1 MPIIVMGILNF
12 WVLTM
17 NISTK
22 LSYGFGALGKDFSL
36 AVVNTFLFFYLTEVA
51 TIAPA
56 TLGIIFLVAR
66 IWDMIDDPL
75 WGYIFTKF
83 YARYG
88 TYKPWILLGN
98 ILNCVLMVACFS
110 THYFDGTTQVIYL
123 AVVYICWGIA
133 YTMCDAP
140 FWALI
145 PNITLDRKER
155 ENLLPYP
162 RIAASLGYYLASI
175 LGIYAVHLLGNGSE
189 GLGYLLFALLGGLLA
204 ILSALVTC
212 KWTEQNYHLAST
224 VDFKFADAFTVIT
237 KNQQFLVL
245 IAVALC
251 FLVGAG
257 ISDSVKLYLFKYAL
271 GGEEHFSTL
280 NLASAFTAFL
290 TLISFNYLL
299 KLTSRRW
306 LFTLALISSF
316 LAAIVLAI
324 GSLGYLPTLL
334 AILLAGILSGFT
346 TAVYWLLI
354 MIMVAD
360 TIDYGTVT
368 LNLRSEAIYYS
379 INTLLGKCAGAIS
392 GFVLGLTLGMLN
404 YDPNTTPNSNTIN
417 GMIILFASGSV
428 LCLLSALVYWYAYKL
443 NGPKLDEIKA
453 KLLEHHKEI

>member
-1 MPIIVMGILNF
+1 
-12 WVLTM
+12 M
-17 NISTK
+17 NTSTK
-22 LSYGFGALGKDFSL
+22 ISYGFGALGKDFSL

-110 THYFDGTTQVIYL
+110 TQYFDGTTQVIYL

-299 KLTSRRW
+299 KVTSRRW

-346 TAVYWLLI
+346 TAEYWLLI

-404 YDPNTTPNSNTIN
+404 YDPNTIPNSTTIN

>member
-1 MPIIVMGILNF
+1 MGILNF
-12 WVLTM
+12 WGLTM
-17 NISTK
+17 NTSTK

>member
-1 MPIIVMGILNF
+1 
-12 WVLTM
+12 M

-224 VDFKFADAFTVIT
+224 VDFKFADAFTVIA

-245 IAVALC
+245 IVVALC

-379 INTLLGKCAGAIS
+379 INTLLGKCAGTIS

>member
-1 MPIIVMGILNF
+1 
-12 WVLTM
+12 M
-17 NISTK
+17 NNSTK

-404 YDPNTTPNSNTIN
+404 YDPNTIPNSTTIN

>member
-1 MPIIVMGILNF
+1 
-12 WVLTM
+12 M
-17 NISTK
+17 NNSTK

>member
-1 MPIIVMGILNF
+1 
-12 WVLTM
+12 M

-245 IAVALC
+245 IVVALC

-404 YDPNTTPNSNTIN
+404 YDPNTIPNSTTIN

>member
-1 MPIIVMGILNF
+1 
-12 WVLTM
+12 M

-66 IWDMIDDPL
+66 IWDVIDDPL

-245 IAVALC
+245 IVVALC

-404 YDPNTTPNSNTIN
+404 YDPNTPPNSNTIN

>member
-1 MPIIVMGILNF
+1 
-12 WVLTM
+12 M
-17 NISTK
+17 NNSTK

-110 THYFDGTTQVIYL
+110 THYFGGTTQVIYL

-299 KLTSRRW
+299 KVTSRRW

-404 YDPNTTPNSNTIN
+404 YDPNTIPNSTTIN

>member
-1 MPIIVMGILNF
+1 
-12 WVLTM
+12 M
-17 NISTK
+17 NNSTK

-299 KLTSRRW
+299 KVTSRRW

-404 YDPNTTPNSNTIN
+404 YDPNTIPNSTTIN

>member
-1 MPIIVMGILNF
+1 MGILNF

-404 YDPNTTPNSNTIN
+404 YDPNTIPNSNTIN

>member
-1 MPIIVMGILNF
+1 
-12 WVLTM
+12 M

>member
-1 MPIIVMGILNF
+1 
-12 WVLTM
+12 M

-404 YDPNTTPNSNTIN
+404 YDPNTTPNSDTIN

>member
-1 MPIIVMGILNF
+1 
-12 WVLTM
+12 M
-17 NISTK
+17 NNSTK

-145 PNITLDRKER
+145 PNITLDRKDR

-299 KLTSRRW
+299 KVTSRRW

-404 YDPNTTPNSNTIN
+404 YDPNTIPNSTTIN

>member
-1 MPIIVMGILNF
+1 MGILNF

-17 NISTK
+17 NTSTK
-22 LSYGFGALGKDFSL
+22 ISYGFGALGKDFSL

-110 THYFDGTTQVIYL
+110 TQYFDGTTQVIYL

-404 YDPNTTPNSNTIN
+404 YDPNTIPNSTTIN

>member
-1 MPIIVMGILNF
+1 
-12 WVLTM
+12 M
-17 NISTK
+17 NNSTK

-404 YDPNTTPNSNTIN
+404 YDPNTPPNSNTIN

>member
-1 MPIIVMGILNF
+1 
-12 WVLTM
+12 M

-404 YDPNTTPNSNTIN
+404 YDPNTIPNSTTIN

>member
-1 MPIIVMGILNF
+1 
-12 WVLTM
+12 M
-17 NISTK
+17 NNSTK
-22 LSYGFGALGKDFSL
+22 ISYGFGALGKDFSL

>member
-1 MPIIVMGILNF
+1 
-12 WVLTM
+12 M
-17 NISTK
+17 NTSTK
-22 LSYGFGALGKDFSL
+22 ISYGFGALGKDFSL

-299 KLTSRRW
+299 KVTSRRW

-404 YDPNTTPNSNTIN
+404 YDPNTIPNSTTIN

>member
-1 MPIIVMGILNF
+1 MGILNF
-12 WVLTM
+12 WGLTM
-17 NISTK
+17 NNSTK

-110 THYFDGTTQVIYL
+110 TQYFDGTTQVIYL

-299 KLTSRRW
+299 KVTSRRW

-404 YDPNTTPNSNTIN
+404 YDPNTTPNSDTIN

>member
-1 MPIIVMGILNF
+1 
-12 WVLTM
+12 M

-404 YDPNTTPNSNTIN
+404 YDPNTTPNSDTIS

-428 LCLLSALVYWYAYKL
+428 LCLLSALIYWYAYKL
-443 NGPKLDEIKA
+443 NGLKLDEIKA

>member
-1 MPIIVMGILNF
+1 
-12 WVLTM
+12 M
-17 NISTK
+17 NTSTK

-110 THYFDGTTQVIYL
+110 THYFDGTNQVIYL

-299 KLTSRRW
+299 KVTSRRW

-404 YDPNTTPNSNTIN
+404 YDPNTTPNSDTIN

>member
-1 MPIIVMGILNF
+1 
-12 WVLTM
+12 M
-17 NISTK
+17 NNSTK

-299 KLTSRRW
+299 KVTSRRW

>member
-1 MPIIVMGILNF
+1 MGILNF

-316 LAAIVLAI
+316 LAAIVLTI

-404 YDPNTTPNSNTIN
+404 YDPNTIPNSTTIN

>member
-1 MPIIVMGILNF
+1 MGILNF

-17 NISTK
+17 NTSTK
-22 LSYGFGALGKDFSL
+22 ISYGFGALGKDFSL

>member
-1 MPIIVMGILNF
+1 MGILNF
-12 WVLTM
+12 WGLTM
-17 NISTK
+17 NNSTK

-299 KLTSRRW
+299 KVTSRRW

-404 YDPNTTPNSNTIN
+404 YDPNTIPNSTTIN

>member
-1 MPIIVMGILNF
+1 MGILNF

-17 NISTK
+17 NTSTK
-22 LSYGFGALGKDFSL
+22 ISYGFGALGKDFSL

-175 LGIYAVHLLGNGSE
+175 LGIYAVHLLANGSE

>member
-1 MPIIVMGILNF
+1 MGILNF

-404 YDPNTTPNSNTIN
+404 YDPNTPPNSNTIN

>member
-1 MPIIVMGILNF
+1 MGILNF

-17 NISTK
+17 NTSTK
-22 LSYGFGALGKDFSL
+22 ISYGFGALGKDFSL

-110 THYFDGTTQVIYL
+110 TQYFDGTTQVIYL

>member
-1 MPIIVMGILNF
+1 
-12 WVLTM
+12 M
-17 NISTK
+17 NTSTK
-22 LSYGFGALGKDFSL
+22 ISYGFGALGKDFSL

-404 YDPNTTPNSNTIN
+404 YDPNTPPNSNTIN